1 MLTDQEHRLAVLSS
15 YLGPAA
21 LIEEGWSPDAI
32 AAFISRQDVLDVW
45 KLLKREFDI
54 HEGLRARAK
63 HAALRNLFR
72 MIDPASAVVAQ
83 ALAGPEYRRDE
94 RGNVVTDPRG
104 TPLLVTAEI
113 TPTQL
118 RAAELVLESSGVRDH
133 RIRGDAA
140 TDPSLKLL
148 FSISDERAVEI
159 EDDPEHSTEEQKA
172 LTRER
177 MRTAIERLAP
187 RLIAARSVV
196 KRGLGLDPATET
208 TVAKIKRKKRRGTKA
223 G

>member
-1 MLTDQEHRLAVLSS
+1 MLTDQERRLAILTS
-15 YLGPAA
+15 YLGPAV
-21 LIEEGWSPDAI
+21 LIEEGWTTDAI
-32 AAFISRQDVLDVW
+32 STFIARSDVQDVW

-54 HEGLRARAK
+54 HEGLRARTK

-94 RGNVVTDPRG
+94 RGNIVTDPRG
-104 TPLLVTAEI
+104 NPLLVTAEI

-118 RAAELVLESSGVRDH
+118 RAAELVLESAGVNDH
-133 RIRGDAA
+133 RVRGDAA

-148 FSISDERAVEI
+148 FSITDERTVEI

-177 MRTAIERLAP
+177 MRIAIERLAP
-187 RLIAARSVV
+187 RLLAARSVV

-208 TVAKIKRKKRRGTKA
+208 TVAKVKRKKRRGTKA